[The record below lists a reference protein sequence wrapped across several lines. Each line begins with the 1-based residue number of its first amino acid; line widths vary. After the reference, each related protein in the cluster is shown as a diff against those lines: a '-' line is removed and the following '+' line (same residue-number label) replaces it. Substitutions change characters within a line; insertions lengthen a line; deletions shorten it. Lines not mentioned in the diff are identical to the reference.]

1 MLEYAEK
8 LTKIPQLMSNK
19 DALKLKEAGF
29 SNTDLFDIADVTA
42 FFNYTNRMALSL
54 DMMPNHEYH
63 AKNR

>member
-8 LTKIPQLMSNK
+8 LTKIPQLMSNE

>member
-8 LTKIPQLMSNK
+8 LTKIPQLMSNE

-42 FFNYTNRMALSL
+42 FFNYTNRMALSH
-54 DMMPNHEYH
+54 DMIPNHEYH